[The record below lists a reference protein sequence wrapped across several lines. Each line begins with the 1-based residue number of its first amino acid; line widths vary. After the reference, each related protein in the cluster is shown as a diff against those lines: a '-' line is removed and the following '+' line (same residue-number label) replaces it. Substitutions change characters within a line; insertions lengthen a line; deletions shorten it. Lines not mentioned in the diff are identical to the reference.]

1 MATIKGTIT
10 DRTSG
15 KHAACTVHYG
25 SDRQREEVRDL
36 FKRGRDFFAGL

>member
-15 KHAACTVHYG
+15 QPAACTVHVLSDG
-25 SDRQREEVRDL
+25 SFVHPH
-36 FKRGRDFFAGL
+36 GRAFFAGL